1 MTSTDRERYMRECA
15 ATYAA
20 SFELEY
26 EIRKQERAE
35 ERKYWQEVTL
45 PAILARAE
53 RNRFLATI
61 TNHTKGV
68 RYGIHE

>member
-26 EIRKQERAE
+26 EIRKQEREE

-53 RNRFLATI
+53 RNRLLNQI
-61 TNHTKGV
+61 TNQTNGV
-68 RYGIHE
+68 RYV

>member
-1 MTSTDRERYMRECA
+1 MNSTDLESRMKELA

-20 SFELEY
+20 SFETEY
-26 EIRKQERAE
+26 LVRQQERAE

-53 RNRFLATI
+53 RNRMLNQI
-61 TNHTKGV
+61 TNWSKSTTLD
-68 RYGIHE
+68 

>member
-1 MTSTDRERYMRECA
+1 MPSERERYMRECA

-26 EIRKQERAE
+26 EIRQQERAE

-53 RNRFLATI
+53 RNRMLNQI
-61 TNHTKGV
+61 TNWSKSTTLD
-68 RYGIHE
+68 

>member
-1 MTSTDRERYMRECA
+1 MPSERERIMRENA

-20 SFELEY
+20 TFEIEY
-26 EIRKQERAE
+26 AIRQLERAE

>member
-1 MTSTDRERYMRECA
+1 MPSERERYMRECA

-26 EIRKQERAE
+26 EIRQQERAE

-45 PAILARAE
+45 PAILRRAD
-53 RNRFLATI
+53 RNRMLNQI
-61 TNHTKGV
+61 TNWSKSTMLD
-68 RYGIHE
+68 

>member
-1 MTSTDRERYMRECA
+1 MPSERERYMRECA

-20 SFELEY
+20 TFEIEY
-26 EIRKQERAE
+26 EIRQQERAE

>member
-1 MTSTDRERYMRECA
+1 MNSTDLESRMKELA

-20 SFELEY
+20 SIETEY
-26 EIRKQERAE
+26 LVRQQERAE

-53 RNRFLATI
+53 RNRLLNQI
-61 TNHTKGV
+61 TNQTNGV
-68 RYGIHE
+68 RYV

>member
-1 MTSTDRERYMRECA
+1 MSSERAARMKELA

-20 SFELEY
+20 SFETEY
-26 EIRKQERAE
+26 LVRQQERAE
-35 ERKYWQEVTL
+35 ERKYWQEITL

-53 RNRFLATI
+53 RNRLLNQI

>member
-1 MTSTDRERYMRECA
+1 MTSADRESYMRECA

-26 EIRKQERAE
+26 EIRQQERAE

-45 PAILARAE
+45 PAILRRAD
-53 RNRFLATI
+53 RNRMLNQI
-61 TNHTKGV
+61 TNWSKSTTLD
-68 RYGIHE
+68 

>member
-1 MTSTDRERYMRECA
+1 MPSERERRMKELA

-20 SFELEY
+20 SFETEY
-26 EIRKQERAE
+26 LVRQQERAE

-53 RNRFLATI
+53 RNRMLNQI
-61 TNHTKGV
+61 TNWSKSTMLD
-68 RYGIHE
+68 

>member
-1 MTSTDRERYMRECA
+1 MPSERERYMRECA

-26 EIRKQERAE
+26 EIRQQERAE

-45 PAILARAE
+45 PAILRRAD
-53 RNRFLATI
+53 RNRMLNQI
-61 TNHTKGV
+61 TN
-68 RYGIHE
+68 

>member
-1 MTSTDRERYMRECA
+1 MPSERERYMRECA

-26 EIRKQERAE
+26 EIRQQERAE

-53 RNRFLATI
+53 RNRLLNQI
-61 TNHTKGV
+61 TNQTNGV
-68 RYGIHE
+68 RYV